1 MSAET
6 FTAVVRP
13 ASVFSTEKK
22 KCGSAP
28 LTAAAVTALG
38 ALTTAS
44 DVSAVLDI
52 LSEVVEA
59 DRVVTANS
67 IGRATSVDNS

>member
-1 MSAET
+1 M
-6 FTAVVRP
+6 TATTHTVVVRP
-13 ASVFSTEKK
+13 SSVFSTEKK

-28 LTAAAVTALG
+28 LTSAAVTSLG
-38 ALTTAS
+38 AVTTATT
-44 DVSAVLDI
+44 VAEVLDI

-67 IGRATSVDNS
+67 IGRASS

>member
-1 MSAET
+1 MSAEI
-6 FTAVVRP
+6 FTTVVRP

-28 LTAAAVTALG
+28 LTATEVGALG
-38 ALTTAS
+38 ALTTANTVA
-44 DVSAVLDI
+44 DVLDI
-52 LSEVVEA
+52 LSLAVEA
-59 DRVVTANS
+59 DRTVTSNS

>member
-1 MSAET
+1 M
-6 FTAVVRP
+6 VRP
-13 ASVFSTEKK
+13 SSVFSTEKK

-28 LTAAAVTALG
+28 LTAAAVTSLG
-38 ALTTAS
+38 AVTTATT
-44 DVSAVLDI
+44 VAEVLDI

-59 DRVVTANS
+59 DRVVTANT

>member
-1 MSAET
+1 MSAT
-6 FTAVVRP
+6 THTVVVHP

-28 LTAAAVTALG
+28 LTSA
-38 ALTTAS
+38 ALTSFAGLSTAS
-44 DVSAVLDI
+44 TVADVLDI
-52 LSEVVEA
+52 LSLVVEA
-59 DRVVTANS
+59 DRVVTGNT

>member
-1 MSAET
+1 M
-6 FTAVVRP
+6 TATTHTVVVRP
-13 ASVFSTEKK
+13 SSVFSTEKK

-28 LTAAAVTALG
+28 LTAAAVTSLG
-38 ALTTAS
+38 AVTTATT
-44 DVSAVLDI
+44 VAEVLDI

-67 IGRATSVDNS
+67 IGRASS

>member
-1 MSAET
+1 MSDT
-6 FTAVVRP
+6 YTAVVRP

-28 LTAAAVTALG
+28 LTSTAVTALG
-38 ALTTAS
+38 AVTTATT
-44 DVSAVLDI
+44 VSEVLDI

-59 DRVVTANS
+59 DRVVTSNS
-67 IGRATSVDNS
+67 IGRASSVDNS